1 MNSYEREL
9 LSKFLNQLAQVRGIP
24 KDAEAEAMIQKCV
37 AQQPD
42 AAYLLVQRAMLL
54 EQALNNAKGRI
65 SQLESQLQATS
76 NVGASG
82 FLGSSSGWEPEPVM
96 RPGATRSSGV
106 LAQAP
111 WGRPAPAGGAFGSFL
126 GTAAATAAGVVGG
139 AFLLEGIQHLLGDEA
154 HMQQLPTSDTIE
166 HLTVNTRYGED
177 QPEDEGAD
185 DTDTDLF
192 GSDFGDEGMDD
203 GSSWV

>member
-1 MNSYEREL
+1 MNSYEHEL

-54 EQALNNAKGRI
+54 EQALNNAKARI
-65 SQLESQLQATS
+65 SQLESQLQATG
-76 NVGASG
+76 NTGASG
-82 FLGSSSGWEPEPVM
+82 FLGSGWRPEPVM
-96 RPGATRSSGV
+96 RPRATRSSGAP
-106 LAQAP
+106 AQDP
-111 WGRPAPAGGAFGSFL
+111 WGRPALGGGAFGSFL

-154 HMQQLPTSDTIE
+154 HNAMQQFPASDT
-166 HLTVNTRYGED
+166 TVNNYYGED
-177 QPEDEGAD
+177 RPEDEGAD
-185 DTDTDLF
+185 GTADLF
-192 GSDFGDEGMDD
+192 GSDFGDEGMDE
-203 GSSWV
+203 GSSWI